1 MTETVSQHAQYKNLE
16 TPSPIKMSGDK
27 RHRHED
33 QENLS
38 FIFNVFQLVPGGGS
52 HHTHPVSRKKE
63 TQLIPDKLEL
73 RWNMNKP

>member
-1 MTETVSQHAQYKNLE
+1 
-16 TPSPIKMSGDK
+16 MSGDK
-27 RHRHED
+27 RHHHED

-38 FIFNVFQLVPGGGS
+38 FVFNVFQLVLGGFTP
-52 HHTHPVSRKKE
+52 HTEFPEKKE

>member
-1 MTETVSQHAQYKNLE
+1 
-16 TPSPIKMSGDK
+16 MSGDK
-27 RHRHED
+27 RHHHED

-38 FIFNVFQLVPGGGS
+38 FVFNVFQLVLGGV
-52 HHTHPVSRKKE
+52 HTTHRVSRKKE